1 MDKLNIVSTDTALSR
16 LLTLEAA
23 RLGFDAVS
31 SPAPLLGYAAYLV
44 DDGVCDLASLPSD
57 ASIILLSEEEDTA
70 AGSGERISAVLTKPL
85 LLRELRFAL
94 TRLATGEPAP
104 VYRPEKI
111 TKRRTRVKR
120 ASEYTRLSIDHE
132 QKTATLTGGEPISL
146 SDTEYKLLSLLYEHK
161 NRPVSEEMAACVLG
175 ASESNAYSVYICY
188 LRKKLE
194 RGQLRLIRTVRGKG
208 YMLDIK

>member
-1 MDKLNIVSTDTALSR
+1 MDKLNIVSTDTSLSR
-16 LLTLEAA
+16 LVTLEAA
-23 RLGFDAVS
+23 RLGFDAVC
-31 SPAPLLGYAAYLV
+31 SPAPLSGYAAYLV
-44 DDGVCDLASLPSD
+44 DGSTYDSASLPTD
-57 ASIILLSEEEDTA
+57 ASIILLSDEEDVTEEMG
-70 AGSGERISAVLTKPL
+70 AGISALLTKPL

-94 TRLATGEPAP
+94 TRLASGEPAP

-120 ASEYTRLSIDHE
+120 DSEHTRLSIDHE
-132 QKTATLTGGEPISL
+132 QKTATLTGGEPIPL

-161 NRPVSEEMAACVLG
+161 NQPVSSEMAANILG
-175 ASESNAYSVYICY
+175 PSESNAYSVYICY

-208 YMLDIK
+208 YMLAIK